1 VLTAILTLISGI
13 AWTVVYIE
21 AIRLGFRDR
30 TYAMPIVA
38 LCLNIAWE
46 STYAIHDLM
55 ISPSLQAYVN
65 LIWAIADLG
74 IVYTYLR
81 FGRSELPGFVSRS
94 RFISWSVL
102 IFGAA
107 YAIQWLFIAQFGIYW
122 APRYAAFLQNLLMS
136 GLFIAMFVSRGGK
149 RGQSLIIAVAKW
161 LGTLAPTLLIGLLQ
175 HSPFILGLGLLCC
188 VFDLVYIWLLIGAKK
203 ITA

>member
-1 VLTAILTLISGI
+1 
-13 AWTVVYIE
+13 
-21 AIRLGFRDR
+21 
-30 TYAMPIVA
+30 MPIVA

-65 LIWAIADLG
+65 LTWAIADLG